1 MAMAGTGPCRDDC
14 QSRRA
19 VVQMGLCFNKQDGAM
34 RRRKV
39 LVQWIGHSD
48 LRALAA
54 NSSQSRCEK
63 LMSTLGGKL
72 PEKSDLGPTK
82 TLVATQEFDEI
93 RLLTNYS
100 HEFNG
105 WFAKWL
111 GGKTQLCEVE
121 LSKPTDY
128 ASIFEIANRE
138 LESIK
143 SSKTWAETDL
153 CLHLSPGTPAMTAV
167 WLLLGKTR
175 FPASFYET
183 YGGSSWITDVP
194 FDLIDVI
201 PEVLRDPDAHLQH
214 LAAQAPAE
222 IEGFED
228 IAGESRAIRD
238 AVGRA
243 KRAAIRNV
251 SVLLIGESGT
261 GKEMFAQAIHKASN
275 RRDKPMRSVNCAAL
289 AKSLLESELFGHS
302 KGAFTG
308 ADAERKGLFEVADGG
323 TVFLDEIGECDLET
337 QAKLL
342 RVLQPVTGEGP
353 SVRYIQRLGDGK
365 DRKVDVRII
374 AATNKDLFA
383 AMRKGEFREDL
394 YYRLAGITISL
405 PPLRDRKTDIPKIAE
420 RFLGLLNAQF
430 EADQPGYEH
439 KSLSASAI
447 AFVKTLPWQGNVRQL
462 YNALM
467 QAAVLT
473 DGKIIGRKE
482 VAASIAEMP
491 DSGNG
496 TSAVWDR
503 PLGDEFD
510 LEEHLNDIHRQY
522 LRRAMEESGGVK
534 AKAAR
539 LLGMKNYQ
547 TLDAQLKRLGVTGK
561 WNGES

>member
-1 MAMAGTGPCRDDC
+1 
-14 QSRRA
+14 
-19 VVQMGLCFNKQDGAM
+19 
-34 RRRKV
+34 
-39 LVQWIGHSD
+39 
-48 LRALAA
+48 
-54 NSSQSRCEK
+54 
-63 LMSTLGGKL
+63 
-72 PEKSDLGPTK
+72 
-82 TLVATQEFDEI
+82 
-93 RLLTNYS
+93 
-100 HEFNG
+100 
-105 WFAKWL
+105 
-111 GGKTQLCEVE
+111 
-121 LSKPTDY
+121 
-128 ASIFEIANRE
+128 
-138 LESIK
+138 
-143 SSKTWAETDL
+143 
-153 CLHLSPGTPAMTAV
+153 
-167 WLLLGKTR
+167 
-175 FPASFYET
+175 
-183 YGGSSWITDVP
+183 
-194 FDLIDVI
+194 
-201 PEVLRDPDAHLQH
+201 
-214 LAAQAPAE
+214 
-222 IEGFED
+222 
-228 IAGESRAIRD
+228 
-238 AVGRA
+238 
-243 KRAAIRNV
+243 
-251 SVLLIGESGT
+251 
-261 GKEMFAQAIHKASN
+261 
-275 RRDKPMRSVNCAAL
+275 MRSVNCAAL

>member
-522 LRRAMEESGGVK
+522 LRRAREESGGVK